1 MIYLCI
7 CKTRSKMIKKF
18 IVLLLLVAGINGA
31 YGQSRPDGIND
42 LAGKEDLAKQENTIR
57 YSVPFLTIA
66 PDSRA
71 GGMGD
76 AGVATSPDV
85 NSLHWNPSK
94 YAFIQKDMGLSV
106 SYTPWLNN
114 LVDDIH
120 LAYLTGYNRLDREQV
135 ISGSLLYFSLGDIIF
150 RDQFGEYRGQH
161 TPNEFALDAAYSR
174 KFGERFSGGI
184 AFRYIRSDITGGAYI
199 GGSESKAGNAV
210 AADVSMYYYNP
221 GIQLDDKV
229 MDFSFGLNIRNI
241 GSKISYTTIKKN
253 FIPTTLKLGAA
264 FDFQLDQYNS
274 VMFTTDLNKLLVP
287 TPPAY
292 LTDSSGAVIEDENG
306 DRIILSGKDPQVS
319 VPQGMLQSFYDA
331 PGGFKE
337 ELHEIKYSVGL
348 EYWYQDVFAVRSGYF
363 HEHQTK
369 GNRKYFTVGVGLKLN
384 VFKADFAYLIPRYLN
399 HPLANTMRFSLILD
413 FAALKKEQRDN

>member
-1 MIYLCI
+1 MRKNFGLVLFL
-7 CKTRSKMIKKF
+7 F
-18 IVLLLLVAGINGA
+18 IAGLSMAFSQSGNEAINI
-31 YGQSRPDGIND
+31 DE
-42 LAGKEDLAKQENTIR
+42 LAGAENTIK

-71 GGMGD
+71 GAMGD

-94 YAFIQKDMGLSV
+94 YAFIEKDMGLSV
-106 SYTPWLNN
+106 SYTPWLKN

-120 LAYLTGYNRLDREQV
+120 LAYLTGYQRLDREQV

-150 RDQFGEYRGQH
+150 RNEFGDYEGQH
-161 TPNEFALDAAYSR
+161 TPNEFAIDAAYSR
-174 KFGERFSGGI
+174 RFGEKFSGGI

-199 GGSESKAGNAV
+199 GGSESKAGNSV
-210 AADVSMYYYNP
+210 AADVSMYYRNP
-221 GIQLDDKV
+221 GIQVRDKT

-241 GSKISYTTIKKN
+241 GSKIYYTTVKKN
-253 FIPTTLKLGAA
+253 FIPTTLKMGTA
-264 FDFQLDQYNS
+264 FNFHLDEYNS
-274 VMFTTDLNKLLVP
+274 LMFTTDLNKLLVP

-292 LTDSSGAVIEDENG
+292 KVDSIGDPVTDDNG
-306 DRIILSGKDPQVS
+306 DRIILSGMDPQVS

-331 PGGFKE
+331 PGGLKE

-348 EYWYQDVFAVRSGYF
+348 EYWYQDVFAVRTGYF

-369 GNRKYFTVGVGLKLN
+369 GNRKYFTVGMGVKLN
-384 VFKADFAYLIPRYLN
+384 VFQADFAYLIPRYQN
-399 HPLANTMRFSLILD
+399 HPLANTIRFTLILD
-413 FAALKKEQRDN
+413 FDALNQEQQNE

>member
-1 MIYLCI
+1 MRKNFGLFLFL
-7 CKTRSKMIKKF
+7 F
-18 IVLLLLVAGINGA
+18 ITGLSTAFSQSGNEAINI
-31 YGQSRPDGIND
+31 DE
-42 LAGKEDLAKQENTIR
+42 LAGAENTIK

-71 GGMGD
+71 GAMGD

-94 YAFIQKDMGLSV
+94 YAFIEKDMGLSV
-106 SYTPWLNN
+106 SYTPWLKN

-120 LAYLTGYNRLDREQV
+120 LAYLTGYQRLDREQV

-150 RDQFGEYRGQH
+150 RNEFGDYEGQH
-161 TPNEFALDAAYSR
+161 TPNEFAIDAAYSR
-174 KFGERFSGGI
+174 RFGERFSGGI

-199 GGSESKAGNAV
+199 GGTESKAGNSV
-210 AADVSMYYYNP
+210 AADVSMYYRNP
-221 GIQLDDKV
+221 GIQIRDKT

-241 GSKISYTTIKKN
+241 GSKISYTTVKKN
-253 FIPTTLKLGAA
+253 FIPTTLKMGAA
-264 FDFQLDQYNS
+264 FNFHLDEYNS
-274 VMFTTDLNKLLVP
+274 LMFTTDLNKLLVP

-292 LTDSSGAVIEDENG
+292 KVDSIGDPVTDDNG
-306 DRIILSGKDPQVS
+306 DRIILSGMDPQVS

-331 PGGFKE
+331 PGGIKE

-348 EYWYQDVFAVRSGYF
+348 EYWYQDVFAVRTGYF

-369 GNRKYFTVGVGLKLN
+369 GNRKYFTVGMGVKLN
-384 VFKADFAYLIPRYLN
+384 VFQADFAYLIPRYQN
-399 HPLANTMRFSLILD
+399 HPLANTIRFTLILD
-413 FAALKKEQRDN
+413 FDALNQEQQNE

>member
-1 MIYLCI
+1 ML
-7 CKTRSKMIKKF
+7 KK
-18 IVLLLLVAGINGA
+18 ISVLLFFV
-31 YGQSRPDGIND
+31 
-42 LAGKEDLAKQENTIR
+42 LAGFQSFSQNNGNIDDIDELAGANNTIK

-94 YAFIQKDMGLSV
+94 YAFIEKDMGLSV
-106 SYTPWLNN
+106 SYTPWLKN

-120 LAYLTGYNRLDREQV
+120 LAYLTGYQRLDREQV

-150 RDQFGEYRGQH
+150 RNDFGDYQGQH
-161 TPNEFALDAAYSR
+161 TPNEFAIDAAYSR
-174 KFGERFSGGI
+174 KFGENFSGGI

-199 GGSESKAGNAV
+199 GGSESKAGNSV
-210 AADVSMYYYNP
+210 AADVSMYYRKE
-221 GIQLDDKV
+221 GISVSDKE
-229 MDFSFGLNIRNI
+229 MDFSLGMNIRNI
-241 GSKISYTTIKKN
+241 GSKISYTTVKEN
-253 FIPTTLKLGAA
+253 FIPTTLKLGTA
-264 FDFQLDQYNS
+264 FNFHLDQYNS
-274 VMFTTDLNKLLVP
+274 LMFTTDLNKLLVP
-287 TPPAY
+287 TPPVY
-292 LTDSSGAVIEDENG
+292 RLDSTGARITDENG
-306 DRIILSGKDPQVS
+306 DPIIARGMDPQVS

-331 PGGFKE
+331 PGGWKE

-369 GNRKYFTVGVGLKLN
+369 GNRKYFTIGIGVKLN
-384 VFKADFAYLIPRYLN
+384 VFQADFAYLVPRFQN

-413 FAALKKEQRDN
+413 FAALKKEQDNN